1 MRGNWWTPW
10 ITPAWWRPPVPSTL
24 VADEALP
31 DLDAVLGTFERV
43 RVNLEKL
50 ERAWNEMASAD
61 HERHEELTRAF
72 VDVAAALP
80 AVDGFTVTAVPM
92 NKSEVEIMRFEAGEV
107 GEPEAYVSAEEQI
120 DEPGFQLRE
129 YRFRYEKARRQVV
142 RGHVERRMEEVERL
156 IPEMVRESAQGD
168 GPSWESWDR
177 LSTVVAELDRL
188 LGDAVPRRARWNDLA
203 RHLHFRADVDLH
215 DIADMDWPSVRSEV
229 EAFLFSG
236 WEPVPVAVDDLQLLA
251 DSQPTGPVS
260 TSLRWD
266 TLDAEA
272 FERVV
277 FELVRSTDGY
287 ENANWLMNTH
297 APDRGR
303 DIEVERVV
311 ADPLAGSLRSR
322 VIIQC
327 KHWQSRSVGL
337 ADIVACL
344 ESARLWEPPPIDT
357 LVIASSGRFTQDA
370 VQWVEKRRGERTVPR
385 VDIWPESHLEMLL
398 ARRPQLV
405 ARFGLR

>member
-1 MRGNWWTPW
+1 MSRALVG
-10 ITPAWWRPPVPSTL
+10 ARVPSTL
-24 VADEALP
+24 VADDALP
-31 DLDAVLGTFERV
+31 DLDAVLGTFEKV

-50 ERAWNEMASAD
+50 ERAWTEMASAG
-61 HERHEELTRAF
+61 HERHEELTTAF
-72 VDVAAALP
+72 ADLAAALP

-92 NKSEVEIMRFEAGEV
+92 TKSEAEVMRFEAGEA
-107 GEPEAYVSAEEQI
+107 GEPEVYVSVEEHI
-120 DEPGFQLRE
+120 DAPGFQLRE
-129 YRFRYEKARRQVV
+129 YRFRYEKARRQIV
-142 RGHVERRMEEVERL
+142 RAHVERRMEEIQRL
-156 IPEMVRESAQGD
+156 LPAMVQESAD
-168 GPSWESWDR
+168 GNGPVWESWDR

-215 DIADMDWPSVRSEV
+215 DIANMDWPSVRTEV
-229 EAFLFSG
+229 EAFLYSG

-251 DSQPTGPVS
+251 NSQPTGPVS
-260 TSLRWD
+260 TALRWD
-266 TLDAEA
+266 ALDAEA

-277 FELVRSTDGY
+277 FELLRSTDGY

-327 KHWQSRSVGL
+327 KHWQSRSVRL
-337 ADIVACL
+337 PDIVTCL

-357 LVIASSGRFTQDA
+357 LVVASSGRFTQDA
-370 VQWVEKRRGERTVPR
+370 VQWVEKRRGERAVPR

-398 ARRPQLV
+398 ARRPQLI
-405 ARFGLR
+405 ARFRLR